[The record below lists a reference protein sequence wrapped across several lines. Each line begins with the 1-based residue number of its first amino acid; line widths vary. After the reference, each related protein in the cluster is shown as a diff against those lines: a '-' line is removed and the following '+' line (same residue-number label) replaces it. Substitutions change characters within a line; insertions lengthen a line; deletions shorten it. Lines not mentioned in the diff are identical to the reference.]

1 VTRDLFSAVQKFA
14 TEAYVNFMGE
24 EDAGGVTEAYD
35 EAKYAKLVALK
46 KKYDPSNF
54 FHLNQ
59 NISPSL
65 SH

>member
-1 VTRDLFSAVQKFA
+1 MTRDLFSAVQKFA

-46 KKYDPSNF
+46 KNSDCTERWKYLTWST
-54 FHLNQ
+54 Q
-59 NISPSL
+59 ESTE
-65 SH
+65 